1 MSRTVSRAAIVGAL
15 LKKELTAYSRDL
27 AFLGLTLVVLV
38 AVPFVFHAL
47 PDSVDESITLAV
59 YPSIDEMIGEAKG
72 TLIEM
77 GVTEEQLAE
86 LDGLDLAAEEEGLTV
101 VELENEERLRG
112 VIEGSLELCT
122 RPRAARLGNV
132 DDGDSAITAAV
143 LDHRACMAGLRD
155 GTRTLRGVEG
165 ARGGRGHHRHARRGG
180 MVARQAHAGPDGRAI
195 ALDQPRMRG
204 GRNGPMHIQR

>member
-1 MSRTVSRAAIVGAL
+1 MSCTVSRAAIVGAL

-27 AFLGLTLVVLV
+27 VFLGLTLVVLV

-86 LDGLDLAAEEEGLTV
+86 LHGLDLAAEEEGLTV

-112 VIEGSLELCT
+112 VIEGSLELWKT
-122 RPRAARLGNV
+122 ESATA
-132 DDGDSAITAAV
+132 GD
-143 LDHRACMAGLRD
+143 
-155 GTRTLRGVEG
+155 
-165 ARGGRGHHRHARRGG
+165 RR
-180 MVARQAHAGPDGRAI
+180 
-195 ALDQPRMRG
+195 
-204 GRNGPMHIQR
+204 

>member
-1 MSRTVSRAAIVGAL
+1 MALDTAENLKLTYGTRSVKVRLRDGDGVREEVLPLDGDGSSAKLAKLAASPGLLTIHTEEATLGQIFIQLTGRGLRDEPHRLARRDRGRASEEGAYGVLARPGLPRAHACCVG
-15 LKKELTAYSRDL
+15 
-27 AFLGLTLVVLV
+27 

-112 VIEGSLELCT
+112 VIEGSLELWKT
-122 RPRAARLGNV
+122 ESGEAGN
-132 DDGDSAITAAV
+132 
-143 LDHRACMAGLRD
+143 
-155 GTRTLRGVEG
+155 
-165 ARGGRGHHRHARRGG
+165 RR
-180 MVARQAHAGPDGRAI
+180 
-195 ALDQPRMRG
+195 
-204 GRNGPMHIQR
+204 